1 MKYELTYL
9 QSFVDDMLFF
19 FCDYMLESEYPKD
32 ILENFRT
39 EVEKKAES
47 LRESP
52 DRFAVYEKIP
62 EFRRML
68 VLYDYQVFYT
78 IRENKKLVQL
88 HHILHGH
95 RNIQKFLRR
104 ESKATRADG
113 TFGHGS

>member
-1 MKYELTYL
+1 MKYELAYL
-9 QSFVDDMLFF
+9 PSFVDDMLLI
-19 FCDYMLESEYPKD
+19 CAYMLESEYPED
-32 ILENFRT
+32 IVENFQT

-52 DRFAVYEKIP
+52 KRFAVYEKIP

-78 IRENKKLVQL
+78 IREDKKLVQM